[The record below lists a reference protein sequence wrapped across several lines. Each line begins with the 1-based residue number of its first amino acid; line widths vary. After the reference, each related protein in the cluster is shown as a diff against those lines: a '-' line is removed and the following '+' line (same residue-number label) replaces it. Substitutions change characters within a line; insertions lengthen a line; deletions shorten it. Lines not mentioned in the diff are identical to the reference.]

1 MEYTLVGD
9 YYLPNLALPVSP
21 MVGRYGRMYLRHL
34 KADHR
39 ARYTAL
45 LLGGKLSAEAEQVDR
60 EAGDMMRRLV
70 KDMAKAQGLTE
81 QLKAAD
87 QMAWVGR
94 MNNIRSAAEEIVLR
108 EVVYA

>member
-9 YYLPNLALPVSP
+9 YYLPNLAPLVSP
-21 MVGRYGRMYLRHL
+21 MVGRNGRMYLRHL
-34 KADHR
+34 KANQR
-39 ARYTAL
+39 ARYAVL
-45 LLGGKLSAEAEQVDR
+45 LLSGKLSAEIEQVDR
-60 EAGDMMRRLV
+60 EAGYMMQRLV
-70 KDMAKAQGLTE
+70 KDMAKAQGVTE

-94 MNNIRSAAEEIVLR
+94 MNNIRVAAKEIVLR